1 MRNEES
7 KAMANNQFFI
17 YHSSLHLKT
26 TLLMKKV
33 FFLAALLVCSI
44 AAQAQRFA
52 LVDMEYILPK
62 RAPKGRTCGLSP
74 SMVAK

>member
-7 KAMANNQFFI
+7 KAMANSQFFI

-33 FFLAALLVCSI
+33 FFLVSI
-44 AAQAQRFA
+44 ARDA
-52 LVDMEYILPK
+52 V
-62 RAPKGRTCGLSP
+62 
-74 SMVAK
+74 

>member
-26 TLLMKKV
+26 TLLMKKS
-33 FFLAALLVCSI
+33 FLSSSI
-44 AAQAQRFA
+44 ARVQYSSTSSAICFGGYGVYPETNPC
-52 LVDMEYILPK
+52 L
-62 RAPKGRTCGLSP
+62 
-74 SMVAK
+74 